1 MQELPEG
8 VELIKTHCIAS
19 TEDCTRNIVSAYARK
34 LPECTKQPFRTGR
47 LAIVGSAPSVSDY
60 LDEIKACDEIWAV
73 NGSYDWLLSQG
84 IVPHGFLGMDP
95 VPGLAEYVE
104 GARKETT
111 FYISS
116 VCDPSVFDALEG
128 FRVVVWHTKQEAL
141 CYPDDAVVLCGGS
154 TCLTRAPFLANLLGW
169 RDIHVFGCD
178 SSYAEDRYVY
188 PSGTYQEDQKR
199 PVIWIEVD
207 GHAFPTVMG
216 LAQQATQFCVIHEMF
231 KGQLKFRCG
240 GLTAAL
246 LASPICDEEQI
257 FKGLSDGTPAAA

>member
-1 MQELPEG
+1 MKDLPEG
-8 VELIKTHCIAS
+8 VELIKTRCIAS
-19 TEDCTRNIVSAYARK
+19 TEDCTQNIVSAYARK
-34 LPECTKQPFRTGR
+34 LPECTKQPFRAGR

-95 VPGLAEYVE
+95 VPGLAEYVKS
-104 GARKETT
+104 ARKETT

-116 VCDPSVFDALEG
+116 VCDPSVFDALAA
-128 FRVVVWHTKQEAL
+128 FSIKLWHTKQEAL
-141 CYPDDAVVLCGGS
+141 CYPEGVVLLGGGS
-154 TCLTRAPFLANLLGW
+154 TCLTRAPFLADLLGW
-169 RDIHVFGCD
+169 RDIHIFGGD
-178 SSYAEDRYVY
+178 SSYTQDRYCY
-188 PSGTYQEDQKR
+188 QGGTYAEENKR
-199 PVIWIEVD
+199 AVMWVEVD
-207 GHAFPTVMG
+207 GATFPTVLG
-216 LAQQATQFCVIHEMF
+216 LAQQASQFCVIHEMF

-246 LASPICDEEQI
+246 LASPIRDEEQV